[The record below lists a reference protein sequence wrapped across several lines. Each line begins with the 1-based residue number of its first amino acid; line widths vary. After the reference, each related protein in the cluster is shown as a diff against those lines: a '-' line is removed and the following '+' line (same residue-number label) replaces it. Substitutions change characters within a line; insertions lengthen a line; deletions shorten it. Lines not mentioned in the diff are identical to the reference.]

1 MAQLYR
7 VDGTIETVQPK
18 NGTDFSLEEL
28 KGYIGGGLIEAVP
41 VFGDKLIIVDE
52 EGLIRNLQYNNR
64 ASMLVKGRVNGDI
77 VGDMVLI
84 KRSEF
89 K

>member
-1 MAQLYR
+1 MGQLYR

-52 EGLIRNLQYNNR
+52 EGLMKNLRYNDR